1 MNIADIVAP
10 ERVRLADDVQSKKR
24 ALEQLS
30 EILTEGTPYLTASEI
45 FNGLIAREKLGST
58 GIGDGVA
65 IPHTRMKGT
74 DECIGAFMRLPQ
86 PVDFEATDD
95 QPVDLVFGLL
105 VPEQSTEAHLNM
117 LRTLAEMFSDGQ
129 CLSQLRDAADD
140 KTLHDRLIDHDPV
153 EPGDHA

>member
-24 ALEQLS
+24 ALEQLAA
-30 EILTEGTPYLTASEI
+30 ILDQGTPYLTTSEI
-45 FNGLIAREKLGST
+45 FNGLVGREKLGST

-65 IPHTRMKGT
+65 IPHARMKGI

-86 PVDFEATDD
+86 PVDFESNDD

-105 VPEQSTEAHLNM
+105 VPEKSTETHLEL
-117 LRTLAEMFSDGQ
+117 LRTLAEMFSDNQ
-129 CLSQLRDAADD
+129 TLAELRDAPDND
-140 KTLHDRLIDHDPV
+140 SLHRTLLAHDPV
-153 EPGDHA
+153 DG